1 MKNEK
6 DVIELYLQGYSMRE
20 IARKL
25 NTNHKLISRI
35 LKRNNIE
42 IRKPKYLRGKRKFN
56 DIDLKYNN
64 MKCHLR
70 FDVELE
76 WLKQFDFDKLK
87 CLNDMISKTDR
98 WDIDA
103 QWNMMLAKSKASTAG
118 DMAFAETP
126 ITEIPEFAELITSKK
141 TDPHM
146 KAQLIRIV
154 KVQNAWRKISHL
166 KDETSERLKKIEEE
180 IKRTEKEFD

>member
-1 MKNEK
+1 MEIIKFYPDELQDLDEIIKKYAELMRSSKHFEECIYLLSLAKN
-6 DVIELYLQGYSMRE
+6 YG
-20 IARKL
+20 
-25 NTNHKLISRI
+25 
-35 LKRNNIE
+35 
-42 IRKPKYLRGKRKFN
+42 F
-56 DIDLKYNN
+56 
-64 MKCHLR
+64 
-70 FDVELE
+70 
-76 WLKQFDFDKLK
+76 
-87 CLNDMISKTDR
+87 